1 MAQEIER
8 KFLVDPSKLPQLSS
22 CYTIKQGY
30 IAASGATV
38 RVRIRNNEAFL
49 TLKGKAKGLTRSEF
63 EYPIP
68 VTDAEAMLSELCLHP
83 VISKKRY
90 LIEHEG
96 HTWELDIFEGENEGL
111 IVAEI
116 ELESETEPFV
126 KPDWVTK
133 EVSNDP
139 RYRNAYLVSYPFS
152 AWKAEERL

>member
-38 RVRIRNNEAFL
+38 RVRIRNSEAFL